1 MKILLNVNF
10 ETFSGE
16 SDDGKGFSGWSAVGS
31 ARRHD
36 RLVHLRLSRH
46 RCQHGKTKKRFKT
59 GLKQV

>member
-16 SDDGKGFSGWSAVGS
+16 SDDGPGISGWSAVCS
-31 ARRHD
+31 AGRHD

-46 RCQHGKTKKRFKT
+46 RCQHGKT
-59 GLKQV
+59 